1 MDDIEAIKQLKA
13 RYCRM
18 LDTKDWAGFR
28 RVLAD
33 DVVMDSTAS
42 GGSVIT
48 GADTYL
54 AYLSAN
60 LAERVTVHH
69 CHLPEI
75 TVTSPS
81 SATGIWAM
89 EDRVSFTDGRELS
102 GFGHYHETYQRTDS
116 SWRIKTLKLTRIRM
130 DITDRKAAG

>member
-18 LDTKDWAGFR
+18 LDTKDWDGFR

-33 DVVMDSTAS
+33 DVVMDSTGS

-54 AYLSAN
+54 TYLSAN
-60 LAERVTVHH
+60 LTERVTVHH
-69 CHLPEI
+69 CHTPEI
-75 TVTSPS
+75 TLTSPS
-81 SATGIWAM
+81 TATGIWAM
-89 EDRVSFTDGRELS
+89 EDHVSFTDGRELS
-102 GFGHYHETYQRTDS
+102 GFGHYHETYQKADGT
-116 SWRIKTLKLTRIRM
+116 WRIKTLKLTRIRM
-130 DITDRKAAG
+130 DITEPAAR

>member
-18 LDTKDWAGFR
+18 LDTKDWDGFR
-28 RVLAD
+28 QVFTD
-33 DVVMDSTAS
+33 DVVMDSTES

-54 AYLSAN
+54 TYLSAN
-60 LAERVTVHH
+60 LADRVTVHH
-69 CHLPEI
+69 CHTPEI
-75 TVTSPS
+75 TLTSPS

-102 GFGHYHETYQRTDS
+102 GFGHYHESYEKADGA
-116 SWRIKTLKLTRIRM
+116 WRIKTLRLTRIRM
-130 DITDRKAAG
+130 DITGPAAR